1 MTFEIRPA
9 RPEEYAAVGRLTADG
24 YSADGLLTRPDG
36 NDDDYAEKLADAA
49 SRADGGGLLVA
60 IDRGVLLGTVTWCAP
75 GSPLRELSTRD
86 DQGEFRMLSVAPE
99 ARRRGVA
106 RALVEHCLGL
116 ARDGQLREVLLCSM
130 DVMTKAH
137 ALYTSLGFRR
147 TPELDW
153 KPVPS
158 VQLLAFRLEL
168 GGVAS
173 H

>member
-1 MTFEIRPA
+1 MALE
-9 RPEEYAAVGRLTADG
+9 VGRLI
-24 YSADGLLTRPDG
+24 
-36 NDDDYAEKLADAA
+36 
-49 SRADGGGLLVA
+49 GGVA
-60 IDRGVLLGTVTWCAP
+60 
-75 GSPLRELSTRD
+75 RELSTRD

-137 ALYTSLGFRR
+137 ALYTSLGFHRA
-147 TPELDW
+147 PELDW

-168 GGVAS
+168 GVAGTVDR
-173 H
+173 